1 MNSPFPANVGDGEIK
16 PAHCAV
22 SAVGFLRCSKAMEQ
36 NERPLSPFTLR
47 LTFEERAQLERDAAG
62 LSLGAYV
69 RSRVFD
75 ATRAAPRR
83 RRKFPVKDQK
93 ALASVLAMLGQ
104 SRLANNINQLA
115 RSANTGS
122 LVMTP
127 ESEATLKGACRDIAS
142 IRHMLMVA
150 LGLADANNGKS
161 DTTSLHLQFASSA
174 SEATG
179 SSAPTPKRQGR
190 YRQRQSNPPSPA
202 P

>member
-1 MNSPFPANVGDGEIK
+1 
-16 PAHCAV
+16 
-22 SAVGFLRCSKAMEQ
+22 MEQ

-75 ATRAAPRR
+75 TTRAAPRR
-83 RRKFPVKDQK
+83 RGKFPVKDQK
-93 ALASVLAMLGQ
+93 ALASVLAMLGH
-104 SRLANNINQLA
+104 SRLANNLNQLA
-115 RSANTGS
+115 RLANTGS

-127 ESEATLKGACRDIAS
+127 DTEATLKGACRDIAT

-150 LGLADANNGKS
+150 LGLADANDGKT
-161 DTTSLHLQFASSA
+161 DTASLHLQFASSA
-174 SEATG
+174 SETTG
-179 SSAPTPKRQGR
+179 GSAPTPKRQGR
-190 YRQRQSNPPSPA
+190 YRPRQSNPPSPA

>member
-1 MNSPFPANVGDGEIK
+1 MD
-16 PAHCAV
+16 
-22 SAVGFLRCSKAMEQ
+22 SKEQ
-36 NERPLSPFTLR
+36 TPSPFTLR

-75 ATRAAPRR
+75 TTRAAPRR
-83 RRKFPVKDQK
+83 RGKFPVKDQK

-104 SRLANNINQLA
+104 LRLTNNLNQLA
-115 RSANTGS
+115 RAANTGS

-127 ESEATLKGACRDIAS
+127 DAEVTLKGACRDIAS

-150 LGLADANNGKS
+150 LGLVDANDGKA
-161 DTTSLHLQFASSA
+161 DTESLHLQFASSA
-174 SEATG
+174 SETVG
-179 SSAPTPKRQGR
+179 MSVPTPKRQGR
-190 YRQRQSNPPSPA
+190 YRPRQSNPPSPA

>member
-1 MNSPFPANVGDGEIK
+1 M
-16 PAHCAV
+16 
-22 SAVGFLRCSKAMEQ
+22 RCSKVMDQ

-75 ATRAAPRR
+75 ESSAAPRR
-83 RRKFPVKDQK
+83 RGKFPVKDQK

-115 RSANTGS
+115 RAANTGS

-127 ESEATLKGACRDIAS
+127 DSEATLKGACRDIAS

-150 LGLADANNGKS
+150 LGLVDGSASKS
-161 DTTSLHLQFASSA
+161 DSTSLHLQFASSA

-179 SSAPTPKRQGR
+179 SSAPSPQRQGR
-190 YRQRQSNPPSPA
+190 YRPLQSNPPSPA

>member
-1 MNSPFPANVGDGEIK
+1 MDDAKDKKE
-16 PAHCAV
+16 
-22 SAVGFLRCSKAMEQ
+22 
-36 NERPLSPFTLR
+36 LSPFTLR

-75 ATRAAPRR
+75 TTRAAPRR
-83 RRKFPVKDQK
+83 RGKFPVKDQK
-93 ALASVLAMLGQ
+93 ALASVLAMLGH

-115 RSANTGS
+115 RAANTGS

-127 ESEATLKGACRDIAS
+127 GSEATLRGACRDIAS

-150 LGLADANNGKS
+150 LGLVDGSASKS
-161 DTTSLHLQFASSA
+161 DSTSLHMQFVSWASDL
-174 SEATG
+174 
-179 SSAPTPKRQGR
+179 APKPESLPSRHGRDRPQGDEPR
-190 YRQRQSNPPSPA
+190 SPA

>member
-1 MNSPFPANVGDGEIK
+1 MNNPFPANVGDGEIK

-22 SAVGFLRCSKAMEQ
+22 SAVGFLRCSKVMEQ

-75 ATRAAPRR
+75 SANMPPRR
-83 RRKFPVKDQK
+83 RGKFPVKDQK

-104 SRLANNINQLA
+104 SRLANNLNQLA
-115 RSANTGS
+115 REANTGS

-127 ESEATLKGACRDIAS
+127 DSEATLRGACRDIAS
-142 IRHMLMVA
+142 IRHMLMIA
-150 LGLADANNGKS
+150 LGLASDSAEKS
-161 DTTSLHLQFASSA
+161 DSTALHLHFAESSSLVPPPA
-174 SEATG
+174 VRA
-179 SSAPTPKRQGR
+179 QHHH
-190 YRQRQSNPPSPA
+190 QSNPLSPA

>member
-1 MNSPFPANVGDGEIK
+1 MDDGK
-16 PAHCAV
+16 D
-22 SAVGFLRCSKAMEQ
+22 KKD
-36 NERPLSPFTLR
+36 LSPFTLR

-75 ATRAAPRR
+75 TTRAAPRR
-83 RRKFPVKDQK
+83 RGKFPVKDKK

-104 SRLANNINQLA
+104 LRLANNINQLA

-122 LVMTP
+122 LAMTP
-127 ESEATLKGACRDIAS
+127 DSEATLKGACRDIAS

-150 LGLADANNGKS
+150 LGLADANDGKA
-161 DTTSLHLQFASSA
+161 DTASLHLQFATSA
-174 SEATG
+174 SETTG
-179 SSAPTPKRQGR
+179 DSAPTQKRQGR
-190 YRQRQSNPPSPA
+190 YRPRQSNQPPPA

>member
-1 MNSPFPANVGDGEIK
+1 MN
-16 PAHCAV
+16 
-22 SAVGFLRCSKAMEQ
+22 Q

-75 ATRAAPRR
+75 SANTPPRR
-83 RRKFPVKDQK
+83 RGKFPVKDQK

-115 RSANTGS
+115 RAANTGS

-127 ESEATLKGACRDIAS
+127 DSEATLKGACRDIAS

-150 LGLADANNGKS
+150 LGLVDGSASKS
-161 DTTSLHLQFASSA
+161 DSKSLHLQFASSA
-174 SEATG
+174 SESAGTFA
-179 SSAPTPKRQGR
+179 SSSPQHGR
-190 YRQRQSNPPSPA
+190 YNPHRNEQRQPA

>member
-1 MNSPFPANVGDGEIK
+1 MDDGK
-16 PAHCAV
+16 D
-22 SAVGFLRCSKAMEQ
+22 KKD
-36 NERPLSPFTLR
+36 LSPFTLR

-75 ATRAAPRR
+75 TTRAAPRR
-83 RRKFPVKDQK
+83 RGKFPVKDQK

-104 SRLANNINQLA
+104 SRFANNLNQLA
-115 RSANTGS
+115 RAANTGS

-127 ESEATLKGACRDIAS
+127 DTEATLKGACRDIAS

-150 LGLADANNGKS
+150 LGLADANDGKS
-161 DTTSLHLQFASSA
+161 DSASLHLQFASSA
-174 SEATG
+174 SEAAG
-179 SSAPTPKRQGR
+179 DSAPMPKRQGR
-190 YRQRQSNPPSPA
+190 YRPRQSNPASPA